1 MKSRTKRLI
10 CEEAKTTGTPENTL
24 HEHIV
29 YRGELQGIRKGKRFM
44 LAIAKEPYRVG
55 DTVRLIEMRNGKRT
69 GERMDVKITHLLKDS
84 GGLVPGYIIAQF
96 DILREQRAQIEG
108 QLEFTDNETLKELL
122 CAAVQDKA
130 PEIARQIGVGLMY
143 GA

>member
-1 MKSRTKRLI
+1 MKNKTKRLI
-10 CEEAKTTGTPENTL
+10 CEETKTAGTPENTL

-29 YRGELQGIRKGKRFM
+29 YRGELQGIRKGKRFIF
-44 LAIAKEPYRVG
+44 A
-55 DTVRLIEMRNGKRT
+55 MRNGKRT

-108 QLEFTDNETLKELL
+108 QLEFADNETLQELL

>member
-1 MKSRTKRLI
+1 MKNKTKRLI
-10 CEEAKTTGTPENTL
+10 CEEAKTAGTPENTL

-29 YRGELQGIRKGKRFM
+29 YRGELQGIRKGKRFI

-55 DTVRLIEMRNGKRT
+55 DTVRLVEMHNGKRT

-84 GGLVPGYIIAQF
+84 GGLIPGYIIAQF
-96 DILREQRAQIEG
+96 DIQQEQRAQIAG
-108 QLEFTDNETLKELL
+108 QLEFADNETL
-122 CAAVQDKA
+122 Q
-130 PEIARQIGVGLMY
+130 GLIY

>member
-24 HEHIV
+24 HEHVV

-44 LAIAKEPYRVG
+44 LAIAKEPYQVG
-55 DTVRLIEMRNGKRT
+55 DTVRLVEMHNGKRT

-96 DILREQRAQIEG
+96 DIQQEQRAQIVG
-108 QLEFTDNETLKELL
+108 QLEFADNETL
-122 CAAVQDKA
+122 Q
-130 PEIARQIGVGLMY
+130 GLIY